1 MPFGI
6 GDIEVTIAASV
17 GPEVPAEEIVDNK
30 TVRVDSEELPPWCGN
45 ASQVLVRSGANVT
58 SENPERNDAL
68 QLEDGEQ
75 SDVREPERNGILRL
89 DEMMSRRPRAID
101 TYRSLSYFNELIRL
115 FVFIMFLSY
124 LQSDVSLPR
133 TQRKLN

>member
-1 MPFGI
+1 M
-6 GDIEVTIAASV
+6 
-17 GPEVPAEEIVDNK
+17 
-30 TVRVDSEELPPWCGN
+30 
-45 ASQVLVRSGANVT
+45 LVRSGANVT

-68 QLEDGEQ
+68 RLEDGEQ

-101 TYRSLSYFNELIRL
+101 TYRSLRFNELIRL
-115 FVFIMFLSY
+115 FVFVIFLSY

-133 TQRKLN
+133 TQRKLNWFVVSPYVL